1 MNTERSESF
10 LTIDELVSLD
20 ILLKERGI
28 DLDIALEAPVK
39 LDKKPAVVDAGVD
52 SGTLGR
58 WSYKPGMLLILE
70 QQGKCRLSDETRQ
83 MEEEWL
89 AKTLHKANA
98 LRNRKRYTRKR
109 GTVHPKKKEA
119 TRRRNR
125 MKLWARQPLTC
136 VLYRD
141 RRKCKS
147 IDKRIWDE
155 HIEPY
160 WMKYDPED
168 LSIDFPWWAGT
179 KAKPWSLWNMTLTH
193 KKDGVLWNGSDM
205 ELYYL
210 SGGFGAAASLNTCS
224 AQVNHL
230 SV

>member
-1 MNTERSESF
+1 MNSEICNEMNDERSEDF
-10 LTIDELVSLD
+10 LTFDEMDQIDT
-20 ILLKERGI
+20 LLRIRGI
-28 DLDIALEAPVK
+28 DLDIAVEAPTTRSVK
-39 LDKKPAVVDAGVD
+39 DGVQD
-52 SGTLGR
+52 SYTPTCPLGR
-58 WSYKPGMLLILE
+58 WSYKPGYLLILE
-70 QQGKCRLSDETRQ
+70 QQGKCRLSDETRK
-83 MEEEWL
+83 MEEEWY
-89 AKTLHKANA
+89 ASVVRKTRG

-136 VLYRD
+136 ILYRD

-193 KKDGVLWNGSDM
+193 KKDGVLWNGPDM

-210 SGGFGAAASLNTCS
+210 SGGFGAAASP
-224 AQVNHL
+224 
-230 SV
+230 